1 MPNLREVFLQARD
14 RFNREAATGLE
25 ACIQFSIPDAGD
37 CYLVVVDSKC
47 YLHDGVSDKP
57 TATLVMDLQTL
68 LDVLNGKV
76 NGMQAFMFGRIKA
89 LGDLSHATKV
99 SELFPVTPK

>member
-14 RFNREAATGLE
+14 RFNREAAVGLE

-37 CYLVVVDSKC
+37 CYLVVNDSKC
-47 YLHDGVSDKP
+47 ALHDGVSDQP
-57 TATLVMDLQTL
+57 TATLIMDFQTL

-89 LGDLSHATKV
+89 QGNLSHATSV
-99 SELFPVTPK
+99 SELFPVNPK

>member
-14 RFNREAATGLE
+14 RFNKEAAVGLE

-37 CYLVVVDSKC
+37 CYLEVSDCKC
-47 YLHDGVSDKP
+47 YLHDGISDTP
-57 TATLVMDLQTL
+57 TATLIMDLQTL

-76 NGMQAFMFGRIKA
+76 KGMQAFMFGRIKA
-89 LGDLSHATKV
+89 HGDLSHATRV
-99 SELFPVTPK
+99 SELFPTKVE

>member
-14 RFNREAATGLE
+14 RFNREAAVGLE

-37 CYLVVVDSKC
+37 CYLVVSDSKC
-47 YLHDGVSDKP
+47 FLHDGVSDVP
-57 TATLVMDLQTL
+57 TATLIMDFQTL
-68 LDVLNGKV
+68 LDILKGRV

-89 LGDLSHATKV
+89 HGNLSHATSV
-99 SELFPVTPK
+99 SELFPIES